1 MTQLKAFILD
11 LDGVITDTAEYHYQA
26 WRRLADEE
34 NIPFTREDNEQL
46 RGVSRRRSLELLLG
60 ERISDYTED
69 QMQEMMDRKNGFYQ
83 ALLETITEDDMLP
96 GARELI
102 SEIKRRGLKVAVG
115 SASKNT
121 QIVLEKLQIT
131 AEFDGIADGHSVIR
145 AKPAP
150 DIFVHAAG
158 QVGLPV
164 AHCAVVEDAE
174 SGVQAALT
182 AGMVAIGVG
191 PEERVGVRSSVSPD
205 FRYDSTADIDL
216 DEILA

>member
-1 MTQLKAFILD
+1 
-11 LDGVITDTAEYHYQA
+11 
-26 WRRLADEE
+26 
-34 NIPFTREDNEQL
+34 
-46 RGVSRRRSLELLLG
+46 
-60 ERISDYTED
+60 
-69 QMQEMMDRKNGFYQ
+69 
-83 ALLETITEDDMLP
+83 LETITEDDILP

-121 QIVLEKLQIT
+121 RIVLEKLHIT
-131 AEFDGIADGHSVIR
+131 EEFDGIADGHSVTR

-158 QVGLPV
+158 QVDVPV
-164 AHCAVVEDAE
+164 AQCAVVEDAE

-191 PEERVGVRSSVSPD
+191 PEERVGVRSSVSPH
-205 FRYDSTADIDL
+205 FRYDTTADIDL
-216 DEILA
+216 DEILV

>member
-1 MTQLKAFILD
+1 
-11 LDGVITDTAEYHYQA
+11 
-26 WRRLADEE
+26 
-34 NIPFTREDNEQL
+34 
-46 RGVSRRRSLELLLG
+46 LLG